1 MKFSKEYITLAIPFL
16 IIGLILII
24 ILPNELKFLGI
35 IVGLLFQFFCS
46 YKQKID
52 KKYGNKKHPQ

>member
-35 IVGLLFQFFCS
+35 IVGLLFQFFYNLS
-46 YKQKID
+46 GSVFHIFFFSEFS
-52 KKYGNKKHPQ
+52 

>member
-35 IVGLLFQFFCS
+35 IVGLLFQFFYS
-46 YKQKID
+46 YKQKKH
-52 KKYGNKKHPQ
+52 KKKGNKKHPQ